1 MKYCK
6 SCLIPDSRPDQD
18 FNKHHICNACLNYE
32 SRKNINYK
40 ERLKEIKTI
49 INKIKYSDS
58 KSNWNC
64 VIPSSGGKDSTYQAL
79 RARELGL
86 NPVLVTATTCDL
98 SDLGRKNIENLKNL
112 GFDTFEISPNKITR
126 AKLNKLCLQEIGDIA
141 WPEHISIFTIPIRFA
156 LNYKIPIILWGENPQ
171 FDYGGPKEQNENKT
185 LNRKWLEEFGG
196 LLGLRVTDLIQN
208 YGFKQSE
215 LFPYTYPTEEELS
228 KFKIT
233 SLFLGYFEPWDNIK
247 NADIAI
253 KNGFK
258 AFGKSIENG
267 YLDSEKLDNY
277 QHGIHDY
284 FKYLKYGF
292 GRATDQLSLLIR
304 RKIISRTEGIEKV
317 KVHEGKFPS
326 SYLGKPLTQILENIG
341 ISLNEFEKICDKF
354 TNKKIFKCDQ
364 SGKLI
369 KNNDGSLIK
378 LDYNNY

>member
-6 SCLIPDSRPDQD
+6 SCLIPDSRPDQY
-18 FNKHHICNACLNYE
+18 FNENYVCNACLNYE
-32 SRKNINYK
+32 TR
-40 ERLKEIKTI
+40 KTI
-49 INKIKYSDS
+49 NWGKRLDELKKIIHKIKNNDN
-58 KSNWNC
+58 SNWDC

-98 SDLGRKNIENLKNL
+98 SEIGRKNIENLKNL
-112 GFDTFEISPNKITR
+112 GFDTFEISPDKITR

-141 WPEHISIFTIPIRFA
+141 WPEHISIFTIPIKFA
-156 LNYKIPIILWGENPQ
+156 LNYRIPLILWGENPQ

-208 YGFKQSE
+208 YGFNQSN
-215 LFPYTYPTEEELS
+215 LYPYIYPTEEELS

-233 SLFLGYFEPWDNIK
+233 SLFLGYFEPWDSIR

-253 KNGFK
+253 KNNFSIYEK
-258 AFGKSIENG
+258 AIENG
-267 YLDSEKLDNY
+267 YLDCEKLDNY

-304 RKIISRTEGIEKV
+304 RKVISREEAIKKV
-317 KVHEGKFPS
+317 SQHEGKFPS
-326 SYLGKPLTQILENIG
+326 SYLGKSLIEILKKIG
-341 ISLNEFEKICDKF
+341 ISINEFTEICDKF

-364 SGKLI
+364 SGKII
-369 KNNDGSLIK
+369 KKDNGSLIK
-378 LDYNNY
+378 LNNNY

>member
-6 SCLIPDSRPDQD
+6 SCLIPDSRPDQY
-18 FNKHHICNACLNYE
+18 FNENYVCNACLNYE
-32 SRKNINYK
+32 TR
-40 ERLKEIKTI
+40 KTI
-49 INKIKYSDS
+49 NWGKRLDELKKIIHKIKNNDN
-58 KSNWNC
+58 SNWDC

-98 SDLGRKNIENLKNL
+98 SEIGRKNIENLKNL
-112 GFDTFEISPNKITR
+112 GFDTFEISPDKITR

-141 WPEHISIFTIPIRFA
+141 WPEHISIFTIPIKFA
-156 LNYKIPIILWGENPQ
+156 LNYRIPLILWGENPQ

-208 YGFKQSE
+208 YGFNQSN
-215 LFPYTYPTEEELS
+215 LYPYIYPTEEELS

-233 SLFLGYFEPWDNIK
+233 SLFLGYFEPWDNIR

-253 KNGFK
+253 KNNFSIYEK
-258 AFGKSIENG
+258 AIENG
-267 YLDSEKLDNY
+267 YLDCEKLDNY

-304 RKIISRTEGIEKV
+304 RKVISREEAIKKV
-317 KVHEGKFPS
+317 SQHEGKFPS
-326 SYLGKPLTQILENIG
+326 SYLGKSLIEILKKIG
-341 ISLNEFEKICDKF
+341 ISINEFTEICDKF

-364 SGKLI
+364 SGKII
-369 KNNDGSLIK
+369 KKDNGSLIK
-378 LDYNNY
+378 LNNNY

>member
-6 SCLIPDSRPDQD
+6 SCLIPDSRPDQY
-18 FNKHHICNACLNYE
+18 FNENYVCNACLNYE
-32 SRKNINYK
+32 TR
-40 ERLKEIKTI
+40 KTI
-49 INKIKYSDS
+49 NWGKRLDELKKIIHKIKNNDN
-58 KSNWNC
+58 SNWDC

-98 SDLGRKNIENLKNL
+98 SEIGRKNIENLKNL
-112 GFDTFEISPNKITR
+112 GFDTFEISPDKITR

-141 WPEHISIFTIPIRFA
+141 WPEHISIFTIPIKFA
-156 LNYKIPIILWGENPQ
+156 LNYRIPLILWGENPQ

-208 YGFKQSE
+208 YGFNQSN
-215 LFPYTYPTEEELS
+215 LYPYIYPTEEELS

-253 KNGFK
+253 KNNFTIYEK
-258 AFGKSIENG
+258 AIENG
-267 YLDSEKLDNY
+267 YLDCEKLDNY

-304 RKIISRTEGIEKV
+304 RKVISREEAIKKV
-317 KVHEGKFPS
+317 SQHEGKFPS
-326 SYLGKPLTQILENIG
+326 SYLGKSLIEILKKIG
-341 ISLNEFEKICDKF
+341 ISINEFTDICDKF

-364 SGKLI
+364 SGKII
-369 KNNDGSLIK
+369 KKDNGSLIK
-378 LDYNNY
+378 LNNNY